1 MKRVAYLGPEGT
13 FSGILCRRRFGVS
26 APLAPCES
34 IEAVFD
40 DVVGGASPLGLVPVE
55 NSSGGTVH
63 DTIDLLVRHQG
74 TVFIREE
81 LALDIRIALLG
92 HKGTRPRTVY
102 SHFTQITHH
111 RERLAETHPG
121 ARLVPV
127 ASTAEAAIRAAGSRT
142 AAALSS
148 PGAAEIYGLDILEGP
163 RRDDGVNVTHFFV
176 IGREPSKSAKANRTA
191 FIAELPNRCGS
202 LHRFLGPFDRKK
214 VSLTR
219 IISRPVPG
227 KPQTYVFYVEIEGSP
242 RDPRVDDA
250 LRLAGAR
257 AASLGIL
264 GSFPTGRHHRS

>member
-13 FSGILCRRRFGVS
+13 FSGILCRRRFGAT
-26 APLAPCES
+26 APLTPCET
-34 IEAVFD
+34 IDAVFEQ
-40 DVVGGASPLGLVPVE
+40 VVEGGSQLGLVPVE

-63 DTIDLLVRHQG
+63 DTIDLLVRHRG

-92 HKGTRPRTVY
+92 HKGSRPRTVY

-111 RERLAETHPG
+111 RERLAATLPG
-121 ARLVPV
+121 TRLVPV
-127 ASTAEAAIRAAGSRT
+127 ASTAEAAIRASKSPT

-148 PGAAEIYGLDILEGP
+148 PGAARIYGLDILEPPTPDG
-163 RRDDGVNVTHFFV
+163 GVNVTHFFV
-176 IGREPSKSAKANRTA
+176 IGREPACPPRANRTA
-191 FIAELPNRCGS
+191 LIAELPNLCGS

-219 IISRPVPG
+219 IVSRPVPG

-242 RDPRVDDA
+242 ADAGVADA
-250 LRLAGAR
+250 LRLAGKR
-257 AASLGIL
+257 AVSIGLLGT
-264 GSFPTGRHHRS
+264 FPTGRHHRS